1 MSKQDLSLLVQKH
14 CFIFYSK
21 SMSRRLM
28 VPWIELSDCKSMC

>member
-14 CFIFYSK
+14 CFIVYSK

-28 VPWIELSDCKSMC
+28 VPPD